1 MAKEEKQ
8 KNEPV
13 DETVV
18 VDVTAVPEP
27 VETMPQEGATSGLAG
42 LRSFVEERF
51 GQTFESDEELL
62 SFVQSRLSEA
72 AAGDSVVNDI
82 LAEYPELYAVIQ
94 DLEAGKPFEV
104 ALAANVDVDSLKPLE
119 GEEVYQ
125 AYEEARNARKERKK
139 KIDEFN
145 AQYESNR
152 EESLKILEDY
162 FAEKMMDE
170 EAGEAFASYID
181 NLISGYLDGKLTRE
195 LLDIFYR
202 GMHYDKDM
210 ESAREAGAIDAKN
223 ARIDAERERASA
235 ETDGMPTGGSAV
247 GVSMPEEHEDNDIF
261 AEIGRNSRR
270 RQMYGRK

>member
-247 GVSMPEEHEDNDIF
+247 GVSMPEEPEDNDIF